1 MGFILERNYDF
12 LVVEILTEP
21 SVYFAQE
28 LDEAIQVIKY
38 ETLL

>member
-28 LDEAIQVIKY
+28 LDEAIQVIKDK
-38 ETLL
+38 TLL